1 MEETLKLLL
10 LFFVGLVTGFI
21 NVMAGGG
28 SSLSLPT
35 LIFLGLDSSLA
46 NGTNRLAIFIQNMAA
61 VLSFKQEKFAEF
73 KTSLKLSALALPGAI
88 LGALVA
94 VRIDNDLFQK
104 ILGVVMIG
112 IMITIIVPKKNNN
125 KASDLVNT
133 NSWLVYP
140 AMVGVGFYG
149 GFLQIGVGFILMAIL
164 LNLLKLDLIRV
175 NMHKV
180 FIIFF
185 YTIPAL
191 GVFVF
196 TKNVKWQFGLVLA
209 AGNAIGAWFSVKVAV
224 KRGEKMI
231 RIVLTIAILIMAAKL
246 LGVF

>member
-1 MEETLKLLL
+1 MEQIYKLLL
-10 LFFVGLVTGFI
+10 LFAVGLVAGFI

-46 NGTNRLAIFIQNMAA
+46 NGTNRIAIFIQNIAA
-61 VLSFKQEKFAEF
+61 VASFKQEKFSKF
-73 KTSLKLSALALPGAI
+73 KTSLKLSAFALPGAI
-88 LGALVA
+88 IGAIVA

-112 IMITIIVPKKNNN
+112 IMITIILPKKNN
-125 KASDLVNT
+125 KAKTLAENH
-133 NSWLVYP
+133 SWLIYP
-140 AMVGVGFYG
+140 AMAGVGFYG
-149 GFLQIGVGFILMAIL
+149 GFLQVGVGFILIAIL
-164 LNLLKLDLIRV
+164 FNLMDLDLIRV

-180 FIIFF
+180 FIIFL

-191 GVFVF
+191 AVFIF
-196 TKNVKWQFGLVLA
+196 TKNVKWEYGLVLA
-209 AGNAIGAWFSVKVAV
+209 SGNALGAWWSVKIAV
-224 KRGEKMI
+224 RKGEKVI
-231 RIVLTIAILIMAAKL
+231 RIVLIITILIMSAKL